1 MASFSRGR
9 SMTSASFNTLPL
21 SEALRSNL
29 VSLGYSTMTPIQAQS
44 LPHLLAGKDLVG
56 QAQTGSGKTAAFAL
70 GILQQ
75 LDPGY
80 FNCQALVLCPTREL
94 AAQVAEEFR
103 RLATPL
109 PNIKIITLCGGTPI
123 GPQKASLEH
132 GAHVIVGTPGRIDDH
147 LRKKTLRLDRLR
159 TLVLDEADRMLD
171 MGFIDA
177 ITGIIRQTPKKRQTL
192 LFSAT
197 FPSDIER
204 LSSEF
209 QSRPLRATV
218 EQVKEKT
225 TIRHQFF
232 AVSKPKHKLETLL
245 KILGKQQPESC
256 LIFCKTRQGCAE
268 LAEELKSRRHSALA
282 LHGDME
288 QKERDLTLLRFSNGS
303 ARILVATDVAARGLD
318 VENLALVINH
328 DMTSDAETWLHR
340 VGRTGRAGK
349 AGMAI
354 TLLTQAEL
362 FRLDAV
368 APLLAQPIVLEEV
381 QSLPSDLP
389 LPEKPARVTLALDA
403 GRKNK
408 LRPGDILGALT
419 GEGGLPA
426 AAIGK
431 INIQDFS
438 AYVAVARSHAREA
451 LEHLQSGKVK
461 GKSIRARR
469 L

>member
-75 LDPGY
+75 LDPGH

-389 LPEKPARVTLALDA
+389 LPEKPAMVTLALDA

>member
-1 MASFSRGR
+1 
-9 SMTSASFNTLPL
+9 MTSATFDTLPL
-21 SEALRSNL
+21 SEALGGGL
-29 VSLGYSTMTPIQAQS
+29 VALGYTRMTPIQAQS
-44 LPHLLAGKDLVG
+44 LPHLLAGRDLVG

-70 GILQQ
+70 AVLHR
-75 LDPGY
+75 LDAGQ

-109 PNIKIITLCGGTPI
+109 ANIKVLTLCGGTPI

-147 LRKKTLRLDRLR
+147 LRKKTLRLERLQ

-171 MGFIDA
+171 MGFIDTIA
-177 ITGIIRQTPKKRQTL
+177 GIIRQTPKQRQTL

-197 FPSDIER
+197 FPDDIER
-204 LSSEF
+204 LSREF
-209 QSRPLRATV
+209 QSQPLRVTV
-218 EQVKEKT
+218 ESEKT
-225 TIRHQFF
+225 RATIRHQFF

-245 KILGKQQPESC
+245 KILAKQRAESC

-288 QKERDLTLLRFSNGS
+288 QKDRDLTLLRFGNGS

-318 VENLALVINH
+318 VDDLALVINY
-328 DMTSDAETWLHR
+328 DMTSDADTWLHR

-349 AGMAI
+349 AGLAI
-354 TLLTQAEL
+354 TLLTEAER
-362 FRLDAV
+362 FRLDAL
-368 APLLAQPIVLEEV
+368 APLLDKPIVLDDV
-381 QSLPSDLP
+381 QSLPGELP
-389 LPEKPARVTLALDA
+389 VPEKPAMVTLALDA

-419 GEGGLPA
+419 GEGGLPGST
-426 AAIGK
+426 IGK
-431 INIQDFS
+431 ITIQDFN

-451 LEHLQSGKVK
+451 LEHLKTGKVK

-469 L
+469 F

>member
-1 MASFSRGR
+1 
-9 SMTSASFNTLPL
+9 MTSASFDSLPL
-21 SEALRSNL
+21 TEALRGNL
-29 VSLGYSTMTPIQAQS
+29 ASLGYSAMTPIQAES
-44 LPHLLAGKDLVG
+44 LPHLLAGRDLVG

-70 GILQQ
+70 SILQQ
-75 LDPGY
+75 LDPGR

-103 RLATPL
+103 KLATPL

-132 GAHVIVGTPGRIDDH
+132 GTHVIVGTPGRIDDH
-147 LRKKTLRLDRLR
+147 LRKGTLRLNRLR

-171 MGFIDA
+171 MGFIDS
-177 ITGIIRQTPKKRQTL
+177 ISGIIRQTPDHRQTL

-197 FPSDIER
+197 FPDDIER
-204 LSSEF
+204 LSKEF
-209 QSRPLRATV
+209 QSRPLRAIV
-218 EQVKEKT
+218 EPVREQT
-225 TIRHQFF
+225 AIRHQFY

-245 KILGKQQPESC
+245 KILGQRQPESC

-268 LAEELKSRRHSALA
+268 LAEALNSRRHSALA
-282 LHGDME
+282 LHGDLE
-288 QKERDLTLLRFSNGS
+288 QRDRDLTLLRFSNRS

-318 VENLALVINH
+318 VDDLALVIIY
-328 DMTSDAETWLHR
+328 DMASDAETWLHR

-349 AGMAI
+349 TGRAI
-354 TLLTQAEL
+354 TMVTQAEL
-362 FRLDAV
+362 FRLDAL
-368 APLLAQPIVLEEV
+368 APLLSKPIDLEDI
-381 QSLPSDLP
+381 QSLPGELP
-389 LPEKPARVTLALDA
+389 RPEKPAMVTLALDA

-419 GEGGLPA
+419 GEGGLPG

-431 INIQDFS
+431 ITIQDFK

-451 LEHLQSGKVK
+451 LEHLQTGKVK

>member
-1 MASFSRGR
+1 MTVASFD
-9 SMTSASFNTLPL
+9 TLPL
-21 SEALRSNL
+21 SRALLGNL
-29 VSLGYSTMTPIQAQS
+29 DSLGYRSMTPIQAQS
-44 LPHLLAGKDLVG
+44 LPHLLAGRDVVG
-56 QAQTGSGKTAAFAL
+56 QAETGSGKTAAFAL
-70 GILQQ
+70 AILQR
-75 LDPGY
+75 LDPGH

-94 AAQVAEEFR
+94 AAQIAEEFR

-109 PNIKIITLCGGTPI
+109 ANIKIITLCGGTPI

-147 LRKKTLRLDRLR
+147 LRKKTLRLDRLQA
-159 TLVLDEADRMLD
+159 LVLDEADRMLD
-171 MGFIDA
+171 MGFIDT

-204 LSSEF
+204 LSTEF
-209 QSRPLRATV
+209 QSRPLRVTV
-218 EQVKEKT
+218 EQVGQKT

-232 AVSKPKHKLETLL
+232 AVTKPKHKLETLL
-245 KILGKQQPESC
+245 KILGRQKPQSC

-288 QKERDLTLLRFSNGS
+288 QKDRDLTLLRFSNGS

-318 VENLALVINH
+318 VDDLGLVINY
-328 DMTSDAETWLHR
+328 DMASDAETWLHR

-362 FRLDAV
+362 FRLDAL
-368 APLLAQPIVLEEV
+368 APLLAQPIVLDDI
-381 QSLPSDLP
+381 QLLPSELP
-389 LPEKPARVTLALDA
+389 VPEKPAMVTLVLDA

-419 GEGGLPA
+419 GEGGLPG

-431 INIQDFS
+431 INIHDFN

-461 GKSIRARR
+461 GRSIRARR